1 MSHQSDGTQGED
13 QEYDWTEGDLIRVE
27 FRVFVVAVGEGV
39 VVVCGCWLQATV
51 KRKQQLNSVINFV
64 SWRNRFQGQNPLMII
79 I

>member
-1 MSHQSDGTQGED
+1 MVRGWPVVPIVMRSP
-13 QEYDWTEGDLIRVE
+13 
-27 FRVFVVAVGEGV
+27 FVVTVGEGV
-39 VVVCGCWLQATV
+39 VVVCGYWLQATV